1 MLVVQVVGS
10 SWLRLLLQGIAQ
22 CTSLSIAKG
31 EECGEEARGERE
43 ETDERGAHEDNR
55 KITKEDM
62 QGGSGTTE
70 AG

>member
-10 SWLRLLLQGIAQ
+10 SWLRLWLQGIAQ
-22 CTSLSIAKG
+22 CTSLSMATG

-43 ETDERGAHEDNR
+43 EADERRTHEDNR

-62 QGGSGTTE
+62 LGRGGGSTT
-70 AG
+70 